1 MLRRALARP
10 AVAYDRLNTAWPLT
24 TKSVTCSVLLG
35 AGDACC
41 QAAQV
46 RSGDGGRGG
55 TSSDGF
61 DLHRVARMAGWGLA
75 VNGPTGHLWYRA
87 VERLVGVAGPR
98 GVALKV
104 ASDQLLYTPPLT
116 GLFFVW
122 QHALSGASLSD
133 ACAASREATWPTLQV
148 NWCYWSVVHVATFTV
163 VPVEYRVLF
172 VSLKNFLW
180 GGFLS
185 LVSNREAAAA
195 EL

>member
-1 MLRRALARP
+1 M
-10 AVAYDRLNTAWPLT
+10 
-24 TKSVTCSVLLG
+24 
-35 AGDACC
+35 
-41 QAAQV
+41 
-46 RSGDGGRGG
+46 
-55 TSSDGF
+55 
-61 DLHRVARMAGWGLA
+61 
-75 VNGPTGHLWYRA
+75 
-87 VERLVGVAGPR
+87 
-98 GVALKV
+98 